1 MAYEVIVLDLDGTL
15 TNSEKKI
22 TAKTKEA
29 LFQAQ
34 EDGIKVVLASGRPTA
49 GILKLADEL
58 RLAEYGGFIL
68 SFNGA
73 KIMNYETKQTI
84 YNAILPKELLP
95 GIYHTAVKHNVG
107 ILTYK
112 EDMIL
117 IGNGIDEYNELESKI
132 NGIPMKETDDFLKEI
147 TFDINKCLLTGN
159 PERMPEVE
167 AYYKEQF
174 GDLLNIYR
182 SEPFF
187 LEIMPPNIDKAYSL
201 SKLLKHMG
209 LTRKQMICC
218 GDGFNDLS
226 MIQYAGLG
234 VAMENAQQVVKE
246 AADFVTA
253 SNDKDGIAHVIERFI
268 LNAEEGL
275 ELMPN

>member
-15 TNSEKKI
+15 TNSQKQITKK
-22 TAKTKEA
+22 TREA
-29 LFQAQ
+29 LFQIQ

-58 RLAEYGGFIL
+58 QLNHYGGYIL

-73 KIMNYETKQTI
+73 KIINYETKETV
-84 YNAILPKELLP
+84 YNAVLPKELLP
-95 GIYHTAVKHNVG
+95 SIYQTAVKFDVG

-117 IGNGIDEYNELESKI
+117 LGNGIDKYNELESKI
-132 NGIPMKETDDFLKEI
+132 NGIPMRETKDFVKEI
-147 TFDINKCLLTGN
+147 TFDINKCLLTGD
-159 PERMPEVE
+159 PDRMPDVE
-167 AYYKEQF
+167 SHYKEQF

-182 SEPFF
+182 SESFF

-201 SKLLKHMG
+201 SRLLKHMG
-209 LTRKQMICC
+209 ITRKQMICC

-226 MIQYAGLG
+226 MVQYAGLG
-234 VAMENAQQVVKE
+234 VAMANAQDVVKE
-246 AADFVTA
+246 AADFITA
-253 SNDKDGIAHVIERFI
+253 SNDEDGIAHVIERFI
-268 LNAEEGL
+268 LNPL
-275 ELMPN
+275 ESYE

>member
-1 MAYEVIVLDLDGTL
+1 MAFEVMVLDLDGTL
-15 TNSEKKI
+15 TNSKKEI
-22 TAKTKEA
+22 TRKTKEA
-29 LFQAQ
+29 LFKIQ

-49 GILKLADEL
+49 GIIKLADEL
-58 RLAEYGGFIL
+58 HLDQYGGYIL

-73 KIMNYETKQTI
+73 KIINYETKETV
-84 YNAILPKELLP
+84 YNAILPRELIP
-95 GIYHTAVKHNVG
+95 SIYHTALKHNVG

-117 IGNGIDEYNELESKI
+117 IGNGIDEYNQLESTI
-132 NGIPMKETDDFLKEI
+132 NGIPMKETNDFLKEI
-147 TFDINKCLLTGN
+147 TFDINKCLLTGDPN
-159 PERMPEVE
+159 RMPLVE
-167 AYYKEQF
+167 SHYKEQF

-201 SKLLKHMG
+201 SRLLKHMG
-209 LTRKQMICC
+209 ISRKQMICC

-234 VAMENAQQVVKE
+234 VAMENAQEVVKE
-246 AADFVTA
+246 AADFITA
-253 SNDKDGIAHVIERFI
+253 SNDEDGIAHVIEHFI
-268 LNAEEGL
+268 FNPL
-275 ELMPN
+275 ESYQ